1 MDLRNLKTFHVVSIY
16 LNFTKAAEVLNY
28 SQPTISQQIKVLED
42 EIGHALFNRV
52 GKKMFLSQVGQ
63 LLKRHTETIF
73 SVMEELEHD
82 LKKFEKPY
90 GNLTIAAPEF
100 YSSYYIAHFLG
111 PFIKQHPQVNLKLHC
126 SNSRETLRL
135 VSSNKADIG
144 FIAGKQNQPG
154 IEEILIDEEDL
165 VLVANPA
172 ITRDRSF
179 HEILEDSTFIT
190 YGIDEIIKGCL
201 REIGCIP
208 RTVVECGSEEA
219 IKQAVISR
227 AGIALLSELIIKDE
241 VERESL
247 TVLYRFPKRLP
258 TYIIYPENL
267 KGTSTVTAFI
277 DLVME
282 KWTIV

>member
-28 SQPTISQQIKVLED
+28 SQPTISQQIKALED
-42 EIGHALFNRV
+42 EIGHSLFNRV
-52 GKKMFLSQVGQ
+52 GKKMFLSQVGL
-63 LLKRHTETIF
+63 LLKKHTETIF
-73 SVMEELEHD
+73 SVMKELEHD
-82 LKKFEKPY
+82 LKKFKKPY

-111 PFIKQHPQVNLKLHC
+111 PFIKEHPQVSLKLYC
-126 SNSRETLRL
+126 CNSRETLRL
-135 VSSNKADIG
+135 VSTNKADIG

-172 ITRDRSF
+172 ITCGRSF
-179 HEILEDSTFIT
+179 PEIFEDSTFIT
-190 YGIDEIIKGCL
+190 YGIDEIIEGCL
-201 REIGCIP
+201 REINCIP
-208 RTVVECGSEEA
+208 KTVVECGSEEA
-219 IKQAVISR
+219 IKQAVISQ

-241 VERESL
+241 VEKGSL

-267 KGTSTVTAFI
+267 KGFSTVTAFI

-282 KWTIV
+282 KWSTV

>member
-28 SQPTISQQIKVLED
+28 SQPTISQQIKALED
-42 EIGHALFNRV
+42 EIGHSLLNRV
-52 GKKMFLSQVGQ
+52 GKKMFLSQVGL
-63 LLKRHTETIF
+63 LLKKHTETIF

-111 PFIKQHPQVNLKLHC
+111 PFIKEHPQVSLKLHC
-126 SNSRETLRL
+126 CNSRETLRL

-172 ITRDRSF
+172 ITRGRSF
-179 HEILEDSTFIT
+179 QKIFEDSTFIT
-190 YGIDEIIKGCL
+190 YGIDEIIEGCL
-201 REIGCIP
+201 REIGCTP
-208 RTVVECGSEEA
+208 KTVVECGSEEA
-219 IKQAVISR
+219 IKQAVISQ
-227 AGIALLSELIIKDE
+227 AGVALLSELIIKDE
-241 VERESL
+241 VEKGSL

-267 KGTSTVTAFI
+267 KDFSTVTAFI
-277 DLVME
+277 DLILE
-282 KWTIV
+282 KWSTV